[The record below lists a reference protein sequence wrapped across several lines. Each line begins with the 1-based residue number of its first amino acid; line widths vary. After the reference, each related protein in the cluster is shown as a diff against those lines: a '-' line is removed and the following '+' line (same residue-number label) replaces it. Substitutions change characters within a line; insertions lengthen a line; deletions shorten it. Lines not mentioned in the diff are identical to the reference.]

1 MDPSNIYS
9 SKATD
14 YARYRLQYAPEAI
27 DAVAE
32 LTHISPEWVVAD
44 VGSGTGILSQAFL
57 RLGCRVYAVEPNG
70 EMRLEA
76 ERLLNRYLLFQSL
89 AGTAESVPLPDAS
102 VDLIT
107 VGQAVHWFDAFR
119 SRQEFDRILKPDGW
133 MAFFSNKISDQP
145 WFVEL
150 LQLHPSPPNQGTGTA
165 PSAYL
170 GGTEC
175 NHFSFDSATCE
186 SWEQFIGGAR
196 SAASAPD
203 LKDAAYSDFEGVHRK
218 VFETHSVDGLLEI
231 VYSTHVDVGK
241 FPK

>member
-14 YARYRLQYAPEAI
+14 YARYRLQYASEAI

-32 LTHISPEWVVAD
+32 LTHITPEWIVAD
-44 VGSGTGILSQAFL
+44 IGSGTGILSQAFL
-57 RLGCRVYAVEPNG
+57 RLGCRVCAVEPNAA
-70 EMRLEA
+70 MRREA
-76 ERLLNRYLLFQSL
+76 ERLLNRYPLFQSL

-119 SRQEFDRILKPDGW
+119 SRGEFDRILKPNGW
-133 MAFFSNKISDQP
+133 MAFFSNKISEQP
-145 WFVEL
+145 WLAEL
-150 LQLHPSPPNQGTGTA
+150 CQLHPLPPNQGTGTT
-165 PSAYL
+165 PSVYL
-170 GGTEC
+170 GGTDYK
-175 NHFSFDSATCE
+175 HFSFENAIRE

-203 LKDAAYSDFEGVHRK
+203 IEDAAYGDFEGIHRK